1 MIIGVPRELKT
12 HEYRVGM
19 VPAGVPAL
27 VREGHT
33 VLVESG
39 AGEFAG
45 YPDEQ
50 YREAGARLVTDIK
63 ELWGQAQL
71 VVKVKEPQPEEYDR
85 LRQGQILFCY
95 LHLAPLSELTRVL
108 MDRGVNA
115 VGLETIQAD
124 DGHLP
129 CLMPMSEIAGRMSI
143 IVGANYLMSYPR
155 GPGILLGGVPGVPPC
170 EVLVLGAG
178 TAGTNAARLAADQ
191 GAHVRIVDVN
201 LDRLA
206 YLDEIFSGRIATL
219 MSSED
224 NIERYVPDA
233 DLLVGAVLVPGEKA
247 PILVSGELVKKMRK
261 GSVIVDIAVDQG
273 GCIETTHPTTHD
285 DPVYQVHGV
294 THYCVANMPGAVPR
308 TSTQALTNVTFPYVK
323 KIARLGLENS
333 ASEDPALRRGINIYT
348 PEGESRGMVTC
359 EGVALAH
366 GLPYV
371 PCEKAVAGLWVS

>member
-1 MIIGVPRELKT
+1 MIIGVPGEIKT

-19 VPAGVPAL
+19 IPAGVRPL

-39 AGEFAG
+39 AGEVAG
-45 YPDEQ
+45 YPDKE
-50 YREAGARLVTDIK
+50 YREGGARLIK
-63 ELWGQAQL
+63 DTNELWRKADL
-71 VVKVKEPQPEEYDR
+71 VVKVKEPQSGEYDR
-85 LRQGQILFCY
+85 LRRGQTILCY
-95 LHLAPLSELTRVL
+95 LHLAPLRELTGVL
-108 MDRGVNA
+108 VDRGVNA
-115 VGLETIQAD
+115 VALETIQTD
-124 DGHLP
+124 EGHLP

-143 IVGANYLMSYPR
+143 IVGANYLMLYPY
-155 GPGILLGGVPGVPPC
+155 GPGVLLGGVPGVPPC

-178 TAGTNAARLAADQ
+178 TAGTNAARLAAGL
-191 GAHVRIVDVN
+191 GAHVHIMDIN
-201 LDRLA
+201 LGRLA
-206 YLDEIFSGRIATL
+206 YLDEIFNGRITTM
-219 MSSED
+219 MSNEY

-247 PILVSGELVKKMRK
+247 PVLVSGNLVKMMRK

-294 THYCVANMPGAVPR
+294 THYCVANMPGAVSR
-308 TSTQALTNVTFPYVK
+308 TSTEALTNATFPYVR
-323 KIARLGLENS
+323 KIAGLGLENS

-348 PEGESRGMVTC
+348 RKGESKGMVTC

-371 PCEKAVAGLWVS
+371 PCEKAVAGSG